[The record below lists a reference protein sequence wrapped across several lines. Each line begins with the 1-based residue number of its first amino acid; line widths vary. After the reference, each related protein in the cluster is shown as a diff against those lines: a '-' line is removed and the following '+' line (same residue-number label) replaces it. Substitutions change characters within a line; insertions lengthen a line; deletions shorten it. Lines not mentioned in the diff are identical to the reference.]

1 MKKKICVMAFD
12 DGTHSKHDLAKYS
25 KISSIIPK
33 ALLVGVIT
41 RGIQL
46 LHVSFGNIEI
56 DGTDSTEEII
66 RLYEENPYKNEIRLI
81 MIDSPTLG
89 GFNPPNPFE
98 IYKRTK
104 IPLILLPDK
113 KPKSVISE
121 VYSKVFPEREEQIKI
136 LKNLPK
142 RESLNVSINQDPKI
156 SREIF
161 FHSIGIAKNELVDL
175 LNYLSEFSAIP
186 EPLRLAHIIASS
198 KAKTEKNLDDG

>member
-1 MKKKICVMAFD
+1 MAFD
-12 DGTHSKHDLAKYS
+12 DGPHSKFNLEKHSNKS
-25 KISSIIPK
+25 NFKPK
-33 ALLVGVIT
+33 ALLTGVTT

-56 DGTDSTEEII
+56 DGTDSTEEIL

-98 IYKRTK
+98 IFERTK
-104 IPLILLPDK
+104 IPIILLPDK

-121 VYSKVFPEREEQIKI
+121 VYSKVFPEREEQIKF
-136 LKNLPK
+136 LKKLPK
-142 RESLNVSINQDPKI
+142 LESLIVSINQDPKI

-161 FHSIGIAKNELVDL
+161 FHTIGISTNEIIDL
-175 LNYLSEFSAIP
+175 LKYLSEYSAIP
-186 EPLRLAHIIASS
+186 EPLRLAHIVASS
-198 KAKTEKNLDDG
+198 YSSTEK

>member
-1 MKKKICVMAFD
+1 MAFD
-12 DGTHSKHDLAKYS
+12 DGQHSKEDLAKYS
-25 KISSIIPK
+25 SKLDIVPK
-33 ALLVGVIT
+33 TPLVGVT
-41 RGIQL
+41 SQGIQL

-98 IYKRTK
+98 IFERTK

-121 VYSKVFPEREEQIKI
+121 VYGKVFPEREDVIKI

-142 RESLNVSINQDPKI
+142 LESLNVSINQDSKI

-161 FHSIGIAKNELVDL
+161 FHLIGITKNEIVDL

-198 KAKTEKNLDDG
+198 KVKIEKT